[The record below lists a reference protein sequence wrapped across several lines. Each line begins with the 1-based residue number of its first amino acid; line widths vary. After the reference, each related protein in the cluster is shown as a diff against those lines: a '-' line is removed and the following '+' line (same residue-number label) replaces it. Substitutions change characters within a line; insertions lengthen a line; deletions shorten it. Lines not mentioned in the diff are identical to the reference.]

1 MEGIGNLPPYRWLF
15 SGHSLATVRRDARV
29 HTEMFPRVLM
39 TFRLLGGFVL
49 AVAGVIVATVVVQL
63 MIHA

>member
-1 MEGIGNLPPYRWLF
+1 
-15 SGHSLATVRRDARV
+15 
-29 HTEMFPRVLM
+29 M